1 MVGGITY
8 AVPGVLEGGE
18 SLLRVR
24 TVRLSLLHDCLDQA
38 HSPFCRPQ
46 DLGVV
51 GCAQVQLDVVAVAE
65 LLELPRGEVI
75 PVVASDHFSD
85 AKDAEPVLE
94 LVNHIPCH
102 CLPHLLEHG

>member
-1 MVGGITY
+1 MLFLVFLKAAKASSESEPSASVFFMI
-8 AVPGVLEGGE
+8 VLT
-18 SLLRVR
+18 RP
-24 TVRLSLLHDCLDQA
+24 TPLSAAPKIL
-38 HSPFCRPQ
+38 
-46 DLGVV
+46 